1 MDWQTQLLDLSLALS
16 ASLYYQL
23 TAYLLEMG
31 CVSMKDKKYYKKV
44 AIGIVVGLIS
54 AIAIVG
60 FIKAPSKSSD
70 RLAEDLQKEFKANQ
84 KMLKEQ
90 DVAKQ
95 TNADQDTSDSKDA
108 KEESGPE
115 ITCVG
120 DSVMLGAAPELMEAI
135 PEGVI
140 DAKESRQ
147 ARDGIEILE
156 GLKKENKLGS
166 TVVIELGTNCYF
178 SSTTGQE
185 IIDYLGKDTQIYWV
199 TVYGK
204 YLQDQER
211 TNSVIRQ
218 LAKDNKNVDV
228 IAWDEL
234 AAANPDWFY
243 NDGIHLN
250 GEGRSGYAKMICD
263 ALGIEMKDT
272 AGQTEEVSSTQQEV
286 EPSAQ

>member
-1 MDWQTQLLDLSLALS
+1 
-16 ASLYYQL
+16 
-23 TAYLLEMG
+23 
-31 CVSMKDKKYYKKV
+31 MKDKKFYQRV
-44 AIGIVVGLIS
+44 VIGIAVGIIS
-54 AIAIVG
+54 VIALVG
-60 FIKAPSKSSD
+60 FMKAPSKSSD
-70 RLAEDLQKEFKANQ
+70 KLAENLQQEFKANQ

-90 DVAKQ
+90 DQAKQ
-95 TNADQDTSDSKDA
+95 TSATEGGDADAA
-108 KEESGPE
+108 KKEKAPT

-135 PEGVI
+135 PDGVI

-185 IIDYLGKDTQIYWV
+185 IIDYLGKDTKIYWV

-234 AAANPDWFY
+234 AAANSDWFY

-272 AGQTEEVSSTQQEV
+272 AGQTEEVGNTQQEA
-286 EPSAQ
+286 EPSVQ

>member
-1 MDWQTQLLDLSLALS
+1 
-16 ASLYYQL
+16 
-23 TAYLLEMG
+23 
-31 CVSMKDKKYYKKV
+31 MKDKKFYQRV
-44 AIGIVVGLIS
+44 VIGIVVGIIS
-54 AIAIVG
+54 VIALVG
-60 FIKAPSKSSD
+60 FMKAPSKSSD
-70 RLAEDLQKEFKANQ
+70 KLAENLQQEFKANQ

-90 DVAKQ
+90 DQAKQ
-95 TNADQDTSDSKDA
+95 TSATEGGDADAA
-108 KEESGPE
+108 KKEKAPT
-115 ITCVG
+115 ITYVG

-135 PEGVI
+135 PDGVI

-185 IIDYLGKDTQIYWV
+185 IIDYLGKDTKIYWV

-218 LAKDNKNVDV
+218 LARDNKNVDV

-234 AAANPDWFY
+234 AAANSDWFY

-272 AGQTEEVSSTQQEV
+272 AGQTEEVGNTQQEA
-286 EPSAQ
+286 EPSVQ

>member
-1 MDWQTQLLDLSLALS
+1 
-16 ASLYYQL
+16 
-23 TAYLLEMG
+23 
-31 CVSMKDKKYYKKV
+31 MKDKKFYQRV
-44 AIGIVVGLIS
+44 VIGIAVGIIS
-54 AIAIVG
+54 VIALVG
-60 FIKAPSKSSD
+60 FMKAPSKSSD
-70 RLAEDLQKEFKANQ
+70 KLAENLQQEFKANQ

-90 DVAKQ
+90 DQAKQ
-95 TNADQDTSDSKDA
+95 TSATEGGDADAA
-108 KEESGPE
+108 KKEKAPT

-120 DSVMLGAAPELMEAI
+120 DSVMLGTAPELMEAI
-135 PEGVI
+135 PDGVI

-185 IIDYLGKDTQIYWV
+185 IIDYLGKDTKIYWV

-234 AAANPDWFY
+234 AAANSDWFY

-272 AGQTEEVSSTQQEV
+272 AGQTEEVGNTQQEA
-286 EPSAQ
+286 EPSVQ

>member
-1 MDWQTQLLDLSLALS
+1 
-16 ASLYYQL
+16 
-23 TAYLLEMG
+23 
-31 CVSMKDKKYYKKV
+31 MKDKKYYKKV
-44 AIGIVVGLIS
+44 AIGIVVGIIS

-90 DVAKQ
+90 DAAKQ
-95 TNADQDTSDSKDA
+95 TSADQDTSDSKDA
-108 KEESGPE
+108 KEESGPK

-120 DSVMLGAAPELMEAI
+120 DSVMLGAAPELMQAI
-135 PEGVI
+135 PDGVI

-147 ARDGIEILE
+147 ARDGVEILE
-156 GLKKENKLGS
+156 GLKEENKLGS

-178 SSTTGQE
+178 SQATGQE
-185 IIDYLGKDTQIYWV
+185 IIDYLGKDTKIYWV

-211 TNSVIRQ
+211 TNGVIRQ
-218 LAKDNKNVDV
+218 LAKDNKNVEV
-228 IAWDEL
+228 IAWDALGAE
-234 AAANPDWFY
+234 NPDWFY

-250 GEGRSGYAKMICD
+250 GAGRSAYAKMICN
-263 ALGIEMKDT
+263 ALGIETTDVDFSQT
-272 AGQTEEVSSTQQEV
+272 QTTDHAGE
-286 EPSAQ
+286 

>member
-1 MDWQTQLLDLSLALS
+1 
-16 ASLYYQL
+16 
-23 TAYLLEMG
+23 
-31 CVSMKDKKYYKKV
+31 MKDKKFYQRV
-44 AIGIVVGLIS
+44 VIGIVVGIIS
-54 AIAIVG
+54 VIALVG
-60 FIKAPSKSSD
+60 FMKAPSKSSD
-70 RLAEDLQKEFKANQ
+70 KLAENLQQEFKANQ

-90 DVAKQ
+90 EQAKQ
-95 TNADQDTSDSKDA
+95 TSATEGGDADAA
-108 KEESGPE
+108 KKEKTPT

-120 DSVMLGAAPELMEAI
+120 DSVMLGAALELMEAI
-135 PEGVI
+135 PDGVI

-185 IIDYLGKDTQIYWV
+185 IIDYLGKDTKIYWV

-234 AAANPDWFY
+234 AAANSDWFY

-272 AGQTEEVSSTQQEV
+272 AGQTEEVGNTQQEA
-286 EPSAQ
+286 EPSVQ